1 MRKFH
6 LIGIAV
12 ASLMA
17 GGMAAAADD
26 VVSQP
31 VAPVRPVT
39 ETYFGT
45 AVTDNYRYMEDLKN
59 PEVQSWMKGQ
69 ANYTRATLD
78 AIPGRAALLDRIH
91 SLSNVDI
98 RRAGFIRRGERYFYQ
113 VRFPG
118 AQLPK
123 LYYRDGLKGEEHLL
137 LDPAKLGEGTKT
149 HYSLDYYMP
158 SWDGKRLAYG
168 VSAGGS
174 EASTLHLM
182 DVATG
187 KTLGE
192 AIDRTP
198 NDVIGWRADNKSF
211 FYLRYAKPT
220 PDMPANET
228 EFNARTYLH
237 VIGQHENG
245 DGDAVVFGRGVSKTV
260 DVPEGQATYV
270 ITSSQ
275 SPYAIAV
282 ANHNMDE
289 NPATLFVAPVDKVNG
304 AATPWHK
311 LAAVEDGVTE
321 FTLKGDQLY
330 FISLKGA
337 SRGQVKAMSL
347 AKPDL
352 ARAQVLLPQ
361 GKGVIT
367 NLAQAKEGLYVREL
381 DGAVAHLKRVSFDG
395 RDVHQ
400 VPVPFEGNLFLA
412 ATDARE
418 AGALFNTQGWTQAP
432 EVVYYDP
439 KTDKSEDTGLI
450 PPSKLDTSALE
461 SKEVFATSYDGTL
474 VPLSLIYRKG
484 LQLDGSHPVILE
496 GYGSYGITLDPFYNP
511 TLLAWAEHGGIFAF
525 AHIRGG
531 GEYGEDW
538 HNAGRKLTKM
548 NTIQDF
554 IACGQFLVDQR
565 YTAPKLLAGLGG
577 SAGGI
582 TVGGALT
589 WRPDLFGVIL
599 DEVGMSDTL
608 HMELEPNGPPNV
620 PEFGS
625 TKTEEGFHALYAM
638 GAYMHVHDGV
648 PYPATMFVT
657 GANDP
662 RVAPWHMAKM
672 AARTQAA
679 TTSKRPVLLRVD
691 YDAGHGIG
699 STQSQREIKLADQW
713 AFALWQ
719 MGDPA
724 FQPAAKQ

>member
-1 MRKFH
+1 
-6 LIGIAV
+6 
-12 ASLMA
+12 
-17 GGMAAAADD
+17 
-26 VVSQP
+26 
-31 VAPVRPVT
+31 
-39 ETYFGT
+39 
-45 AVTDNYRYMEDLKN
+45 
-59 PEVQSWMKGQ
+59 
-69 ANYTRATLD
+69 
-78 AIPGRAALLDRIH
+78 
-91 SLSNVDI
+91 
-98 RRAGFIRRGERYFYQ
+98 
-113 VRFPG
+113 
-118 AQLPK
+118 
-123 LYYRDGLKGEEHLL
+123 
-137 LDPAKLGEGTKT
+137 
-149 HYSLDYYMP
+149 
-158 SWDGKRLAYG
+158 
-168 VSAGGS
+168 
-174 EASTLHLM
+174 
-182 DVATG
+182 
-187 KTLGE
+187 
-192 AIDRTP
+192 
-198 NDVIGWRADNKSF
+198 
-211 FYLRYAKPT
+211 
-220 PDMPANET
+220 
-228 EFNARTYLH
+228 
-237 VIGQHENG
+237 
-245 DGDAVVFGRGVSKTV
+245 
-260 DVPEGQATYV
+260 
-270 ITSSQ
+270 
-275 SPYAIAV
+275 
-282 ANHNMDE
+282 
-289 NPATLFVAPVDKVNG
+289 
-304 AATPWHK
+304 
-311 LAAVEDGVTE
+311 
-321 FTLKGDQLY
+321 
-330 FISLKGA
+330 
-337 SRGQVKAMSL
+337 
-347 AKPDL
+347 
-352 ARAQVLLPQ
+352 
-361 GKGVIT
+361 
-367 NLAQAKEGLYVREL
+367 GLYVREL

-432 EVVYYDP
+432 EIVHYDP

-554 IACGQFLVDQR
+554 IACGQFLVDQH

-625 TKTEEGFHALYAM
+625 TKTEDGFHALYAM

-699 STQSQREIKLADQW
+699 STQSQREIELADQW

-724 FQPAAKQ
+724 FQPVAKQ